1 MIIELVKKYLAKL
14 VLDTYLP
21 WECALTMSTQ
31 AAIREIKVKA
41 IEEQLGVLPNGDWVP
56 LTTRQILSFG
66 TPHAKLTYKMAK
78 VHLQT
83 KVIID
88 ELETHKPWEVDE
100 KDMKLIRF
108 FIIEC
113 LSPFKR
119 YTLRINNQAYD
130 KSRAKKSTWPVYIT
144 SWVFI
149 SCTLCFFMYWIF
161 AWGVY
166 NGEDT
171 VSAWGMAYGT
181 GAAKDILLVQV
192 TKIFVLHY
200 LPARSMQEQLVRIR
214 SVLSDISMSYIN
226 RQRDEEIQESESH
239 TTSGFISV
247 VQHLSAACRA
257 SRSVALRDLPASWLL
272 RQVTPTTLYCTTL
285 HHPAYHIILCHV
297 LSYS

>member
-1 MIIELVKKYLAKL
+1 MIIENVKKYLAKL
-14 VLDTYLP
+14 VVDTYLP
-21 WECALTMSTQ
+21 WECALTMNTN

-56 LTTRQILSFG
+56 LTTRQILTFG
-66 TPHAKLTYKMAK
+66 TPHAKLTYKMSK

-83 KVIID
+83 KEIID
-88 ELETHKPWEVDE
+88 ELETYKPWEVDE
-100 KDMKLIRF
+100 KDMRLIRY

-119 YTLRINNQAYD
+119 YTLRINNHSYD
-130 KSRAKKSTWPVYIT
+130 KSRAKISTWPVYIT

-149 SCTLCFFMYWIF
+149 SSTLCFFMYRIF

-166 NGEDT
+166 NGDAT
-171 VSAWGMAYGT
+171 VRAWGMAYGT

-192 TKIFVLHY
+192 TKIFVLYY

-226 RQRDEEIQESESH
+226 RQREEEGKEKDSH
-239 TTSGFISV
+239 TTSGFVSV

-257 SRSVALRDLPASWLL
+257 SRSVKLRDLPASWLL
-272 RQVTPTTLYCTTL
+272 RQVTPTAPHTTC
-285 HHPAYHIILCHV
+285 HIISYRHV
-297 LSYS
+297 MPCYTVM